1 MCVCV
6 VCACGM
12 CVMWCVCV
20 VCVWCGV
27 HWRSDDNFMES
38 VFSFHHVGLS
48 DRVLGFM
55 AGIFYL
61 QNCSS
66 YWFPSIFCLLV
77 LSCSDMLVPVLFY
90 YLLRSNM

>member
-1 MCVCV
+1 MD
-6 VCACGM
+6 M
-12 CVMWCVCV
+12 YQ
-20 VCVWCGV
+20 
-27 HWRSDDNFMES
+27 RLENNFWNS
-38 VFSFHHVGLS
+38 VISFHHVGLS

-77 LSCSDMLVPVLFY
+77 LLSLVNKKSFVCV
-90 YLLRSNM
+90 